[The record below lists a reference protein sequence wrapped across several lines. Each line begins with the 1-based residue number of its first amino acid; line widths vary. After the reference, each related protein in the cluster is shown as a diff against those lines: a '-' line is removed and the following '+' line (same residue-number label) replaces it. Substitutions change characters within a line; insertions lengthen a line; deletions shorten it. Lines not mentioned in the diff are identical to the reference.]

1 MRAIDEPIQRKK
13 IAVFGS
19 GAFGTALGF
28 CAAKNGHEVVIIS
41 RQAEVVQ
48 KINETRKHPSRLV
61 DANYKLPANVRA
73 TTDPAEALQGCDYI
87 LHTVP
92 VQYTRVTLLAY
103 QQWIGDI
110 PIISASKG
118 IESESLMYMSQLVP
132 DVLKKQHP
140 MAFLS
145 GPSFAK
151 ELVEEQPTA
160 VVVASESDA
169 LCSAVQN
176 IFLSPRLRVY
186 TSNDVIGTEVGGAL
200 KNVIAIGAGICAGMN
215 LGLNTMAML
224 ITRGTS
230 EMMKLALRMGAQP
243 TTLSGLSGIGDLIL
257 TCYGPLSRNRTVG
270 KLLGEGK
277 TMEEVAKLQVEV
289 AEGVFTAAAAA
300 KLCEKLNLDLP
311 IIQAI
316 AAVLAGKVSAQD
328 AVKKLMMIP
337 VGPELAT
344 VFVN

>member
-1 MRAIDEPIQRKK
+1 M
-13 IAVFGS
+13 
-19 GAFGTALGF
+19 
-28 CAAKNGHEVVIIS
+28 
-41 RQAEVVQ
+41 
-48 KINETRKHPSRLV
+48 
-61 DANYKLPANVRA
+61 
-73 TTDPAEALQGCDYI
+73 
-87 LHTVP
+87 
-92 VQYTRVTLLAY
+92 
-103 QQWIGDI
+103 
-110 PIISASKG
+110 
-118 IESESLMYMSQLVP
+118 
-132 DVLKKQHP
+132 
-140 MAFLS
+140 
-145 GPSFAK
+145 
-151 ELVEEQPTA
+151 
-160 VVVASESDA
+160 
-169 LCSAVQN
+169 
-176 IFLSPRLRVY
+176 RVY